1 MSHPPDSQTRPLKV
15 FPRRDLIRAGAVGA
29 AGATALALNPRQMLA
44 AGVPPERIPLLMRQA
59 ASATPEAMA
68 AYQPVALTEQ
78 ELATL
83 RAVVGRLIPTDELGP
98 GADEAGAHIY
108 IDQALGGPDAALLPL
123 FQAGLASL
131 DAAAGEGGFA
141 SADTAAQ
148 DEILRLFETGRAG
161 DGTPAANATPVTNPQ
176 IMQTIE
182 IPAGFFATLLEYTR
196 QGMFGDPVYG
206 GNINFAGWDLI
217 GYPGIKLLW
226 LEEEQ
231 EINADVE
238 AMHVS
243 VEEFGGTG
251 HE

>member
-1 MSHPPDSQTRPLKV
+1 MNQPNTNVQTLRI
-15 FPRRDLIRAGAVGA
+15 FPRRDFIRAGVVGT
-29 AGATALALNPRQMLA
+29 AGTAALAMSPRQLLA

-68 AYQPVALTEQ
+68 AYEPVALTEQ
-78 ELATL
+78 EFTTL

-108 IDQALGGPDAALLPL
+108 IDQALAGPDAAALPL
-123 FQAGLASL
+123 YQAGLAAL
-131 DAAAGEGGFA
+131 DTASGEGGFA
-141 SADTAAQ
+141 SSDAATQ
-148 DEILRLFETGRAG
+148 DEVLRLFETGRAG
-161 DGTPAANATPVTNPQ
+161 DATPAINATPVTNPQ

-182 IPAGFFATLLEYTR
+182 IPEGFFSLLLEQTR

-206 GNINFAGWDLI
+206 GNLNFTGWDLI

-226 LEEEQ
+226 TEEEQ
-231 EINADVE
+231 EVDVE
-238 AMHVS
+238 VEPEYTS
-243 VEEFGGTG
+243 VEEYGGTG